1 MEYNDEEMNGLS
13 YNMALKNDKRS
24 FCMYYISLLKTKHIL
39 IFSFINKNDYNSRII
54 KMDLFFISFSI
65 YMTINAL
72 FFNDDS
78 MHKIYENNGSFNI
91 EYQIAQIIYSTL
103 ISIIL
108 NIPLNLLGISNG
120 SIIKFKHRKY
130 ENKNIL
136 NESYTSLNKN
146 LKIKFLLFFIINFI
160 FIVFFW
166 VYLSIFCSIYKNTQ
180 YHLIKD
186 TLISFGL
193 SLIYP
198 LGIYLLPGIFRISS
212 LSKKK
217 KCLYN
222 FSKILQI
229 I

>member
-1 MEYNDEEMNGLS
+1 LDYYFLNQILNKKNPPNKTKKRKKLNNNTHINNNSSYKSINQKYTYNKEIILKVKEIMAYNDEEINNLS
-13 YNMALKNDKRS
+13 YKLALKFDKRTYCS
-24 FCMYYISLLKTKHIL
+24 YYLSLLKTKHIL

-108 NIPLNLLGISNG
+108 NIPLNLLAISNG

-146 LKIKFLLFFIINFI
+146 LKIKF
-160 FIVFFW
+160 
-166 VYLSIFCSIYKNTQ
+166 
-180 YHLIKD
+180 
-186 TLISFGL
+186 
-193 SLIYP
+193 
-198 LGIYLLPGIFRISS
+198 
-212 LSKKK
+212 
-217 KCLYN
+217 
-222 FSKILQI
+222 
-229 I
+229 

>member
-78 MHKIYENNGSFNI
+78 MHKIYENNCSFNI

-120 SIIKFKHRKY
+120 SIINFKHRKY

-136 NESYTSLNKN
+136 NESYTSLNNN

-160 FIVFFW
+160 FVVFFW
-166 VYLSIFCSIYKNTQ
+166 VYLSIFCAIYKNTQ

-212 LSKKK
+212 ITKKK